1 MMLVALP
8 DKEDLRNRREADLA
22 GFGWSRSHRRFGSE
36 GVVRVRH
43 DIPGFPHCLLFH
55 KSFTKFHKPHMENEC
70 FLNIRCVEG
79 VIATAGACGRT
90 RADLRSRGDQRV
102 MCAGFTRE

>member
-36 GVVRVRH
+36 GWTESGTISLGFRIVVVSQEV
-43 DIPGFPHCLLFH
+43 H
-55 KSFTKFHKPHMENEC
+55 KVSQ
-70 FLNIRCVEG
+70 
-79 VIATAGACGRT
+79 ATHG
-90 RADLRSRGDQRV
+90 
-102 MCAGFTRE
+102 E